1 MTKLVILDR
10 DGVINLDSPNFIK
23 SPQEWIPIPGSLE
36 AIARLN
42 QAGFKIAVA
51 TNQSGIAKGLFTLD
65 ILESIHLKMR
75 QALLAVGGHID
86 GIFFCPHT
94 DTDYCNCRKPKA
106 GLFEQIAD
114 FFQIKT
120 FEREAIFAIGD
131 SLRDL
136 EAAKAAHFSPIIV
149 LTGNGEKTLTQ
160 LPNALNEIE
169 HFEDLSQAATWILE
183 N

>member
-23 SPQEWIPIPGSLE
+23 SPEEWIPIPGSLE
-36 AIARLN
+36 AITRLN
-42 QAGFKIAVA
+42 QAGFKVAVA

-65 ILESIHLKMR
+65 ILENIHLKMK
-75 QALLAVGGHID
+75 QALFAINGRID

-94 DTDYCNCRKPKA
+94 DTDYCNCRKPKT

-114 FFQIKT
+114 FFQIET
-120 FEREAIFAIGD
+120 FERQTIFAIGD

-136 EAAKAAHFSPIIV
+136 EAAKAAHFSPIMV

-160 LPNALNEIE
+160 LPDSLNEIE
-169 HFEDLSQAATWILE
+169 RFEDLFQAVTWILG